1 MNFKSI
7 ITTIFL
13 SVTLLNLC
21 SAQSPFSLED
31 LNPNSMEVIEALIEA
46 SVSDAEVGDRF
57 QFERNGYFI
66 LDADSDK
73 GKIFNRI
80 IIHFKL

>member
-1 MNFKSI
+1 
-7 ITTIFL
+7 
-13 SVTLLNLC
+13 
-21 SAQSPFSLED
+21 
-31 LNPNSMEVIEALIEA
+31 
-46 SVSDAEVGDRF
+46 VGDRF

-80 IIHFKL
+80 ITLKDTWAKVKNK